1 MLRTERLNPDRYTK
15 TKHGFASVKHVE
27 LASAKVLSQTKRGLP
42 MGRGGNNSKN
52 DSTQMDQPP

>member
-15 TKHGFASVKHVE
+15 TKHGFAAVKHVE

-42 MGRGGNNSKN
+42 GRGGNNYSKN
-52 DSTQMDQPP
+52 QNDSSNQMD